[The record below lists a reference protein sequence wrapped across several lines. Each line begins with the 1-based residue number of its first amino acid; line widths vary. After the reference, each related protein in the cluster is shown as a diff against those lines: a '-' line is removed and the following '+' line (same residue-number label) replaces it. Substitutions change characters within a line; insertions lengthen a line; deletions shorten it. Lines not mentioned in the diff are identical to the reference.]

1 MIVSCQWREH
11 TAKTKATD
19 AHRRSWRWPPASRVR
34 ALMVH
39 GKTTGPSIN
48 QSISQSI
55 CRKLILN
62 CVSKIWFNLFQD
74 CNISNNDF
82 YSDDDFHNWSNIT
95 LEKFKKSQIPRA
107 QSNVLNFLF
116 CPTTSPNLH
125 RFIYY
130 HKWRKQKI
138 YFQKRNHSS
147 NIKIVFF
154 LYLFIFF
161 PSTDQCQALW
171 CFARFFI
178 IQKTK
183 SSLQPRPHSGR

>member
-1 MIVSCQWREH
+1 MWQKGQPRDLNEATCCTSPSTVRATIILTIVIFESDNIMIVSCQWREH

-34 ALMVH
+34 AL
-39 GKTTGPSIN
+39 TDSWQNDWSIN

-55 CRKLILN
+55 CRKLTLN
-62 CVSKIWFNLFQD
+62 CVAKIWLNLFQD

-130 HKWRKQKI
+130 HK
-138 YFQKRNHSS
+138 
-147 NIKIVFF
+147 
-154 LYLFIFF
+154 
-161 PSTDQCQALW
+161 
-171 CFARFFI
+171 
-178 IQKTK
+178 
-183 SSLQPRPHSGR
+183 